1 MLRSGTNAS
10 RPPRGAMHWR
20 WRSGS
25 VGGRPAS
32 WRRMLARGEL
42 SGLALLDASEDI
54 GGIGRPAGIADLESC
69 QIASGFTRSRQD
81 WASRCSRMA
90 PRAACSAL
98 RDPGID
104 FDDSRW
110 EPRFT
115 LLTAL
120 ASLMRSF
127 ETRLSRSSAASSPS
141 RPTRVRRA
149 LCRTADW
156 ARPGLPSRR

>member
-10 RPPRGAMHWR
+10 RLPRGATHWR

-25 VGGRPAS
+25 AGGRPTS

-42 SGLALLDASEDI
+42 SGLAPVDASEYI
-54 GGIGRPAGIADLESC
+54 GGIRRPAGIADSESC
-69 QIASGFTRSRQD
+69 QVASAFTRSRRD

-98 RDPGID
+98 RDPGTA
-104 FDDSRW
+104 FDGSWRA
-110 EPRFT
+110 PRFT

-120 ASLMRSF
+120 ASQMRSF